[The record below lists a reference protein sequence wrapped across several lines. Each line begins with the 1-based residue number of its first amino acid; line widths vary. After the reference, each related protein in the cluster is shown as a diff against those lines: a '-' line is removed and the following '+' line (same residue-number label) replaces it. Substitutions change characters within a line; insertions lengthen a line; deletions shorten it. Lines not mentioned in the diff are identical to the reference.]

1 MEKTFLPADGIP
13 RISDIPEMAGLEK
26 TSFLVTDGIPGIAAK
41 DEIIRVNDHG
51 ILIGR
56 WLPISKYSQLMK
68 SRHLLH
74 VFSRDNYSPPT
85 REPRRPR
92 G

>member
-1 MEKTFLPADGIP
+1 MK
-13 RISDIPEMAGLEK
+13 K

-56 WLPISKYSQLMK
+56 WLPLEKYPTLVA
-68 SRHLLH
+68 SRHNLR
-74 VFSRDNYSPPT
+74 VFSQSHYSPPV
-85 REPRRPR
+85 RPVR
-92 G
+92 QARV

>member
-1 MEKTFLPADGIP
+1 MDKAFLAADGIP
-13 RISDIPEMAGLEK
+13 SISDFPEIAGLEK
-26 TSFLVTDGIPGIAAK
+26 TSFLVTDGIRGIAAK

-74 VFSRDNYSPPT
+74 IFSLDKYSPPT
-85 REPRRPR
+85 REPRQPR

>member
-1 MEKTFLPADGIP
+1 MEQAPFV
-13 RISDIPEMAGLEK
+13 
-26 TSFLVTDGIPGIAAK
+26 VTDGVPNLAAMRNTAFIVTGSIPGIAAK

-56 WLPISKYSQLMK
+56 WLPLEKYPELVE
-68 SRHLLH
+68 SRHLLR
-74 VFSRDNYSPPT
+74 VFSQSQYSPPT
-85 REPRRPR
+85 RPVRQSR

>member
-1 MEKTFLPADGIP
+1 MEQAPFVVTDGVP
-13 RISDIPEMAGLEK
+13 NLGAMKK

-56 WLPISKYSQLMK
+56 WLPLSKYPLLVK
-68 SRHLLH
+68 SRHLLR
-74 VFSRDNYSPPT
+74 VFTQSHYAPPD
-85 REPRRPR
+85 RPLRRP
-92 G
+92 GA